1 MDNRDQNTAPLE
13 AHKYYGD
20 TWQQTRN
27 LANTGAPTP
36 KTPGPLDKAKAVL
49 NYLCQIEDALETVY
63 ERLYGPQPNTT
74 PGLGKD
80 VPGYLDDTLAAC
92 CQKGDSICSRVH
104 QINAKLWAE
113 QLEIDR
119 LELTG

>member
-1 MDNRDQNTAPLE
+1 MDRDTREDAYRQQQKSYETQA
-13 AHKYYGD
+13 YQGD
-20 TWQQTRN
+20 QIRG
-27 LANTGAPTP
+27 LANTGVPTP

-104 QINAKLWAE
+104 QINAKL
-113 QLEIDR
+113 
-119 LELTG
+119 